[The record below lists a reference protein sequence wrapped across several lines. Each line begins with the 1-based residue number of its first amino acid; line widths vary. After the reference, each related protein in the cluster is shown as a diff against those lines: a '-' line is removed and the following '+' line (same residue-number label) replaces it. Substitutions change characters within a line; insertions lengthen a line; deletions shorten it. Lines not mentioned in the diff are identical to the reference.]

1 MPWGQSKDAN
11 LQISPFQQKLIFAE
25 NEFVL
30 ACCGRA
36 TGKTSGVTARIAY
49 RNVNFGRSA
58 MLIAP
63 TFGLIRETILPA
75 TMEWFDKFHVKAK
88 ANLSEH
94 TIETR
99 FGRVVFLSGTR
110 PDSPRGYT
118 NLEDFYGD
126 EAAYVPKKALKNGL
140 LACRS
145 NKGLSTTQCYT
156 STGLAG
162 SYFNKMAKNPPVK
175 DNLVLTAS
183 TFDNPFTTDQYKRTV
198 YESLLDTPAFLRQ
211 ELFGDLDAEEM
222 NLVFPP
228 SSFSSV
234 RLVSG
239 GRKRGGIDFAYEG
252 NDTTCIFVV
261 DDCGLVEKKVIGKD
275 NGQKAFTEFK
285 RLHQKW
291 NLESL
296 SLDHTGGF
304 DAGFVVLMEQEGID
318 VPVNKVNFG
327 APSPDPKYANMR
339 AYIYFN
345 ARRMIVENGFYLG
358 DDDLEDEL
366 VPQTYFMNNRGQIQL
381 TPKKYIKS
389 IIGKSPDQADALC
402 LACYKGDPEPLQTTK
417 QEDDLVPASSRR
429 Y

>member
-1 MPWGQSKDAN
+1 MPSTDASN
-11 LQISPFQQKLIFAE
+11 YQISPFQQRLIFSDK
-25 NEFVL
+25 EFTL

-36 TGKTSGVTARIAY
+36 AGKTEGVCGRLAY
-49 RNVNFGRSA
+49 RNVNYGRSA

-63 TFGLIRETILPA
+63 TFGIIRETIMPA
-75 TMEWFDKFHVKAK
+75 TLEWFRKFHVKTK
-88 ANLSEH
+88 PNFSDH
-94 TIETR
+94 TITTR
-99 FGRVVFLSGTR
+99 YGKIVFLSGTR

-118 NLEDFYGD
+118 NLEDFYCE
-126 EAAYVPKKALKNGL
+126 EAAYVPKKAIKNGL

-162 SYFNKMAKNPPVK
+162 SYFNKIAKAPPVK
-175 DNLVLTAS
+175 DALVLTAS

-228 SSFSSV
+228 SSFATI
-234 RLVSG
+234 RRVSG
-239 GRKRGGIDFAYEG
+239 GRKRCGIDFAYEG

-261 DDCGLVEKKVIGKD
+261 DDCGIVEKKVIGKD
-275 NGQKAFTEFK
+275 NGRKCFEAFKA
-285 RLHQKW
+285 LHQKW
-291 NLESL
+291 NFESL

-304 DAGFVVLMEQEGID
+304 DAGFIVLMEQDKIR

-327 APSPDPKYANMR
+327 AASPDPKFANMR

-345 ARRMIVENGFYLG
+345 ARKMIMEDGFYIG
-358 DDDLEDEL
+358 DVEVEDEL
-366 VPQTYFMNNRGQIQL
+366 VPQTYFMNNSGQIQL

-402 LACYKGDPEPLQTTK
+402 LACYRGNPQPLQTENI
-417 QEDDLVPASSRR
+417 EDDLVPPSIRS

>member
-1 MPWGQSKDAN
+1 MQWGASNSEA
-11 LQISPFQQKLIFAE
+11 LRISPFQQKLIFAE

-36 TGKTSGVTARIAY
+36 SGKTSGVTARLAY

-63 TFGLIRETILPA
+63 TFGLIRETIMPA
-75 TMEWFDKFHVKAK
+75 TLEWFDKFHVKTK
-88 ANLSEH
+88 PNLTEH

-99 FGRVVFLSGTR
+99 YGKIVFLSGTR

-118 NLEDFYGD
+118 NLEDFYCD
-126 EAAYVPKKALKNGL
+126 EAAYVPKKAIKNGL

-162 SYFNKMAKNPPVK
+162 SYFNKMAKNPPVA
-175 DNLVLTAS
+175 DHIVLTAS
-183 TFDNPFTTDQYKRTV
+183 TFDNPFTTAQYKRTV

-211 ELFGDLDAEEM
+211 ELFGDLDAEEL

-228 SSFSSV
+228 SSFATV
-234 RLVSG
+234 RMVSG
-239 GRKRGGIDFAYEG
+239 GRKRCGIDFAYEG
-252 NDTTCIFVV
+252 NDTTCIYVV
-261 DDCGLVEKKVIGKD
+261 DDCGIVEKKVIGKD
-275 NGQKAFTEFK
+275 NGRKCFEEFK
-285 RLHQKW
+285 RLHQKY
-291 NLESL
+291 NLECL

-304 DAGFVVLMEQEGID
+304 DAGFIILMEQEKIM

-327 APSPDPKYANMR
+327 APSPDQKFANMR

-345 ARRMIVENGFYLG
+345 ARRMIIENGFYLG
-358 DDDLEDEL
+358 DDELEDEL
-366 VPQTYFMNNRGQIQL
+366 VPQTYFMNPRGQIQL

-389 IIGKSPDQADALC
+389 IIGKSPDQADAMC
-402 LACYKGDPEPLQTTK
+402 LACYKGNPQPLTT
-417 QEDDLVPASSRR
+417 ETNEAELVPASTRSF
-429 Y
+429 

>member
-1 MPWGQSKDAN
+1 
-11 LQISPFQQKLIFAE
+11 
-25 NEFVL
+25 
-30 ACCGRA
+30 
-36 TGKTSGVTARIAY
+36 
-49 RNVNFGRSA
+49 
-58 MLIAP
+58 
-63 TFGLIRETILPA
+63 
-75 TMEWFDKFHVKAK
+75 VKYK

-99 FGRVVFLSGTR
+99 YGKIVFLSGTR

-118 NLEDFYGD
+118 NLEDFYCD
-126 EAAYVPKKALKNGL
+126 EAAYVPKKAIKNGL

-162 SYFNKMAKNPPVK
+162 SYFNKMAKAPPVK
-175 DNLVLTAS
+175 DHLVITAS

-198 YESLLDTPAFLRQ
+198 WESLLDTPGFLRQ

-222 NLVFPP
+222 NLIFPP
-228 SSFSSV
+228 SSFATI
-234 RLVSG
+234 RRVSG
-239 GRKRGGIDFAYEG
+239 GRKRCGIDFAYEG

-261 DDCGLVEKKVIGKD
+261 DDCGIVEKKIIGKD
-275 NGQKAFTEFK
+275 NGRKCFEAFK
-285 RLHQKW
+285 GLHQKW
-291 NLESL
+291 NFESL

-304 DAGFVVLMEQEGID
+304 DAGFIVLMEQEKIR

-327 APSPDPKYANMR
+327 APSPDPKFANMR

-345 ARRMIVENGFYLG
+345 LRKMIMENGFYLG
-358 DDDLEDEL
+358 DDEVEDEM
-366 VPQTYFMNNRGQIQL
+366 VPQTYFMNTSGQIQL

-402 LACYKGDPEPLQTTK
+402 LAAYRGDPQPLQNENY
-417 QEDDLVPASSRR
+417 EDEDLVPASTRSF
-429 Y
+429 

>member
-1 MPWGQSKDAN
+1 MPSEQSSIK
-11 LQISPFQQKLIFAE
+11 ISPFQHKLIFSE

-36 TGKTSGVTARIAY
+36 AGKTEGVCGRLAY

-63 TFGLIRETILPA
+63 TFGVIRETIMPA
-75 TMEWFDKFHVKAK
+75 TIEWFKKFGVKTK
-88 ANLSEH
+88 PNFSEH
-94 TIETR
+94 TITTR
-99 FGRVVFLSGTR
+99 YGKIVFLSGTR

-118 NLEDFYGD
+118 NLEDFYCD
-126 EAAYVPKKALKNGL
+126 EAAYVPKKAIKNGL

-162 SYFNKMAKNPPVK
+162 SYFNKMAKQPPVA

-183 TFDNPFTTDQYKRTV
+183 TFDNPFTTAQYKRTV
-198 YESLLDTPAFLRQ
+198 YESLLDTPAFLKQ
-211 ELFGDLDAEEM
+211 ELFGDLDAEEL

-228 SSFSSV
+228 SSFATV
-234 RLVSG
+234 RRVSG
-239 GRKRGGIDFAYEG
+239 GRKRCGIDFAYEG

-261 DDCGLVEKKVIGKD
+261 DDCGIVEKKVIGKD
-275 NGQKAFTEFK
+275 NGRLAFDAFK

-291 NLESL
+291 NFESL

-304 DAGFVVLMEQEGID
+304 DAGFVVLMEQEGIK
-318 VPVNKVNFG
+318 VPVNLVNFG
-327 APSPDPKYANMR
+327 AASPDPKFANMR

-345 ARRMIVENGFYLG
+345 ARRMVMDEGFYIG
-358 DDDLEDEL
+358 DTDVEDEL
-366 VPQTYFMNNRGQIQL
+366 VPQTYFMNPRGQIQL
-381 TPKKYIKS
+381 VPKKYIKTV
-389 IIGKSPDQADALC
+389 IGKSPDQADAMC
-402 LACYKGDPEPLQTTK
+402 LACYRGDPQPLQTES
-417 QEDDLVPASSRR
+417 EDVIVPASSRS

>member
-1 MPWGQSKDAN
+1 MQSRMT
-11 LQISPFQQKLIFAE
+11 ISPFQQQLIFSE

-36 TGKTSGVTARIAY
+36 AGKTEGVTGRIAV
-49 RNVNFGRSA
+49 RNIKYGRSA

-63 TFGLIRETILPA
+63 TFGLIRETIMPA
-75 TMEWFDKFHVKAK
+75 TIGWFEKFGMKVKP
-88 ANLSEH
+88 NWSDH
-94 TIETR
+94 TITTKY
-99 FGRVVFLSGTR
+99 GRVVFLSGTR

-118 NLEDFYGD
+118 NLEDFYCD
-126 EAAYVPKKALKNGL
+126 EAAYIPRKAMKNGL

-145 NKGLSTTQCYT
+145 NKGMTTTQCYT

-162 SYFNKMAKNPPVK
+162 SYFNKMAKEPPVK
-175 DNLVLTAS
+175 DHLILKAS

-211 ELFGDLDAEEM
+211 ELFGDLDAEEI

-228 SSFSSV
+228 SSFSTV
-234 RLVSG
+234 RRVSG
-239 GRKRGGIDFAYEG
+239 GRKRCGIDFAYEG
-252 NDTTCIFVV
+252 NDRTCIFAV
-261 DDCGLVEKKVIGKD
+261 DDNGIVEKKVIGKD
-275 NGQKAFTEFK
+275 NGRKCFEEFK
-285 RLHQKW
+285 RLHQKY
-291 NLESL
+291 NFESL

-304 DAGFVVLMEQEGID
+304 DAGFIVLMEQEKIR

-327 APSPDPKYANMR
+327 AASPDPKFGNMR

-345 ARRMIVENGFYLG
+345 ARRMIVDEGFYIG
-358 DDDLEDEL
+358 DDEVEDEL
-366 VPQTYFMNNRGQIQL
+366 VPQTYFMSNGGHIML

-389 IIGKSPDQADALC
+389 MIGKSPDLADALC
-402 LACYKGDPEPLQTTK
+402 LACYKGNPQPLTTTTEEPE
-417 QEDDLVPASSRR
+417 VPESSRR